1 MTKTNEAKVNWKR
14 KLFLEMT
21 AYWINVLY
29 LTILFAVFTSY
40 RRLILANYNI
50 GYANWGISFL
60 KAMVLAKVIMIG
72 GLVHLGRRLENK
84 PLILPTLFQSAL
96 FTCWVTLFA
105 LGESTVRGLFHG
117 KGMAGALEHLLS
129 EGTHEFYAKCLVV
142 FVAFIPFLAL
152 VQSDGNVFAFCNHH
166 LCHLHLEHFLHSQTS
181 LEDAQSDSRNFADG
195 KMDTKEIVH
204 YPVHS

>member
-1 MTKTNEAKVNWKR
+1 MTKVNEVKVDWKR

-21 AYWINVLY
+21 AYWINVVY
-29 LTILFAVFTSY
+29 LTLLFAVFTSY

-60 KAMVLAKVIMIG
+60 KALVLAKVIMIG

-84 PLILPTLFQSAL
+84 PLILSTLFQSAL

-105 LGESTVRGLFHG
+105 LVESTVRGLLHG

-129 EGTHEFYAKCLVV
+129 EGTHELYAKCLVV
-142 FVAFIPFLAL
+142 FVAFIPF
-152 VQSDGNVFAFCNHH
+152 FAFKELGRVLGKGIIWDLFFRKGAGAAANAGALDH
-166 LCHLHLEHFLHSQTS
+166 LQGVPPTLAPAPGALPLTVRE
-181 LEDAQSDSRNFADG
+181 
-195 KMDTKEIVH
+195 
-204 YPVHS
+204 P